1 MKIFFFAIVMAEKLK
16 DGEVKMGEV
25 QIKKIAGKLEDVM
38 CGCRR
43 AKAEETYVESSSCS
57 EAVND
62 FS

>member
-1 MKIFFFAIVMAEKLK
+1 MAEKLK